1 MLSRLLFWFIILVNL
16 GGAAFGLI
24 FYYGEQLA
32 NTNPL
37 LWIFVPD
44 FSLYALLFAVVFYF
58 QGEPKPRE
66 LKKWFGRVP
75 DLSWL
80 WFLIFV
86 GALKYGFL
94 TVFVLSAY
102 SPFFFTPEAGL
113 MLGVLFGFNIF
124 LMFETILLVGK
135 IRIREVFLLISLVW
149 FLINDFSDYLL
160 GTHIQLPESALVFM
174 FPATMGMS
182 VVFTLMAY
190 LVLGRY
196 ARDTY
201 KV

>member
-1 MLSRLLFWFIILVNL
+1 MLFRVLFWLIILVNL
-16 GGAAFGLI
+16 GAAASGLI
-24 FYYGEQLA
+24 FYYGEELA
-32 NTNPL
+32 STNPL
-37 LWIFVPD
+37 LWIFVAD
-44 FSLYALLFAVVFYF
+44 SAVYATLFAVAFYF
-58 QGEPKPRE
+58 QGEPRPKA

-94 TVFVLSAY
+94 TVFVLSTY
-102 SPFFFTPEAGL
+102 SSFFFTPEAGL
-113 MLGVLFGFNIF
+113 MFSVLFGFNIF

-135 IRIREVFLLISLVW
+135 IRVKEVFLLISLGW

-160 GTHIQLPESALVFM
+160 GTHIQLPESALGFM

-196 ARDTY
+196 AGDTY
-201 KV
+201 KI